1 MKLKHQK
8 SIRHLKKCPIP
19 TEKDQI
25 YKFEDFI
32 QDIGLD
38 KQKYKLILHKITI
51 EKEHDYHS
59 EVLDPD
65 EYLYLK
71 EIIYTLALYGFQF
84 KQIQYLLL
92 FQVSN
97 SRVGKWA
104 KEFNGEKNEFLIKP
118 IQICTDT
125 SKISKEQV
133 EELIL
138 KGDNSNI
145 IKLIQIIYA
154 QELIMYH
161 IDFRQSL
168 NIEQAKILTPEN
180 RKK

>member
-8 SIRHLKKCPIP
+8 SIRHLKKCPDI
-19 TEKDQI
+19 TEKDKR
-25 YKFEDFI
+25 YKFEDLI
-32 QDIGLD
+32 QEIGLD
-38 KQKYKLILHKITI
+38 KKKYKLILHKIAI
-51 EKEHDYHS
+51 EEECDHHS
-59 EVLDPD
+59 EALNTE
-65 EYLYLK
+65 EYAYLK
-71 EIIYTLALYGFQF
+71 EIVYTLALYGFQF

-104 KEFNGEKNEFLIKP
+104 KEFNGEKKQLLIKP

-125 SKISKEQV
+125 NNISKEQV

-138 KGDNSNI
+138 KGDTSGV
-145 IKLIQIIYA
+145 IKLIQTIYA

-161 IDFRQSL
+161 IDSRQSL
-168 NIEQAKILTPEN
+168 NIEQAKVLTPEN
-180 RKK
+180 REK